1 MLERATAC
9 FESAGRR
16 LFRDSND
23 AIRTRRSLYRNFWK
37 HNATAEDFPGWFL
50 ALVQPSNQRSSSAL
64 NLASQNQNL
73 SAQDGGTP
81 FLEFLYPRTSSP
93 ALRIPRQSRRLGLRR
108 RRRSLVGFP
117 RNYTSEAVSNTQ
129 PTLPD
134 TSRIHGTTLQDGTDN
149 PAASRAIEELSR
161 ILEDKSKDVD
171 KDFDKAWVL
180 YLAAGKP
187 SAIRSPLCQ
196 YLSASNHSSDSDRAW
211 QLFEEIPLKD
221 RSPSDFNR
229 ITYSQA
235 RVENSPRLMEIAT
248 QAEHSTTQEAAN
260 LCFPRIFAYFFKR
273 KLWSPAVEVS
283 RIWGSLEHPEDI
295 QKAQLLFL
303 HVADVT
309 LVSNCLEF
317 GLHLQ
322 KSRQYANKRRHKH
335 FFDLA
340 EALLHQISHSPA
352 QPEHAS
358 LYILLEMLRVYG
370 DIYVPMLKHYS
381 KIIKTLQSSPTRSGF
396 SRSIVFYRQLRLE
409 APNLRP
415 SYDLLAGQL
424 DSMKAWGMTS
434 GISYILAEFEHFFE
448 RPSMRA
454 YLVSLDCYAHAG
466 DFSQAESVFN
476 RMLADHGNPTDC
488 RPVLPLLVAH
498 AKTGN
503 VKQARRQFE
512 RLTNEF
518 QLQPNTHCW
527 NALIRAHAANN
538 DWTGAQKT
546 FTQMLDA
553 GLQPDS
559 YSFGT
564 LMGITAKRG
573 DVDGT
578 RRLLEEARRHRVL
591 ITMPMLDTVIQAHC
605 INGQLDFAEQLAEAC
620 SKLAIRGNAT
630 RIWNMILLQYARRL
644 DVKACYR
651 IRERMRAV
659 NVPWDAWTYYAT
671 MRGLVLI
678 GRPERARKMLQEL
691 HHHREMYAEEAHY
704 ALVLSGFV
712 KKRNRDMV
720 HIIFK
725 EIVER
730 FGKAGP
736 KSSFLYLKNQVW
748 RDLRI
753 AKETGITNDADVRL
767 VHAEKALA
775 EYLAN
780 SHDAS
785 STSMPGNQP
794 GNQLVNKP
802 VNDAEVAPQYE
813 YLIHQY
819 GIRGAINRAHALY
832 QQFVDRRD
840 PGNPEEHEPKPMPIG
855 VLTSMMSAHLNV
867 AQYNEAEKLWKLAIS
882 DAMEQ
887 ASEIVIDLSPN
898 SSSSNIEGSHATS
911 SRCSDLPTTNVS
923 VVPHIRKITSAQ
935 RFILAKPLSI
945 YMRVLGY
952 QNQASRISEV
962 VANLEKLGF
971 ELTTFNWS
979 SWVQMLASSD
989 YYPDQVKA
997 FRMFEEKF
1005 APRFP
1010 GWYKLLRGFGH
1021 KSPKM
1026 TNSTWMLEDDR
1037 TESFRDVSGKNTRKH
1052 WIGIEPDHL
1061 QPTYLTIVFL
1071 AASLNRIRDKTIT
1084 QGNHEL
1090 QKINT
1095 VAPQTVKLIGEMPYK
1110 RDKIQGVLL
1119 RHRSQQPDNEKNPTV
1134 QLIMRGGVL
1143 GKEKPPRSRPDIFK
1157 DGETL
1162 ETWQRKTPNYLTKGP
1177 GKSIET
1183 ESAADDFVWDD
1194 RGVVTQLNPL
1204 PAADEIDTE
1213 NHLRRSHTTTQ
1224 QKENKRQ
1231 SRFASVVAREKKR
1244 REITRER
1251 LEPSVNQNL
1260 VDYKVFAEDDQA
1272 VDEEDETLADQ
1283 PWVDEDFQA
1292 FVEEVKV
1299 ADEEQVEA
1307 EPYEQPGQ
1315 QEHSEVERSEDREQS
1330 ESGSKI
1336 ECAEQATDDHSE
1348 VPDENK
1354 PRE

>member
-9 FESAGRR
+9 FESAGRQ
-16 LFRDSND
+16 
-23 AIRTRRSLYRNFWK
+23 
-37 HNATAEDFPGWFL
+37 DFPGWFL

-64 NLASQNQNL
+64 NLASRNQNQ
-73 SAQDGGTP
+73 SVQDGGTP

-134 TSRIHGTTLQDGTDN
+134 TSRTHEIILQDGTHN
-149 PAASRAIEELSR
+149 PAASRAIVELSR
-161 ILEDKSKDVD
+161 ILEDKSKDID

-187 SAIRSPLCQ
+187 SAVRSPLCQ
-196 YLSASNHSSDSDRAW
+196 YLSASKHSSDSDRAW

-221 RSPSDFNR
+221 RSPSDFHR
-229 ITYSQA
+229 ITHSQA
-235 RVENSPRLMEIAT
+235 LVENSPRLMEIAK
-248 QAEHSTTQEAAN
+248 QAELSTTQETAN
-260 LCFPRIFAYFFKR
+260 SCFPKIFAYFFKR

-283 RIWGSLEHPEDI
+283 RIWGSLEHPKDI

-303 HVADVT
+303 HVTDIT
-309 LVSNCLEF
+309 LVSNCLAF
-317 GLHLQ
+317 GLHLRT
-322 KSRQYANKRRHKH
+322 SRQYADQKRHEH

-340 EALLHQISHSPA
+340 ETLLHQISHSRA

-358 LYILLEMLRVYG
+358 LDRLLEMLRVYG
-370 DIYVPMLKHYS
+370 DLYVPTLKHYT
-381 KIIKTLQSSPTRSGF
+381 KIIETLQSSPTRSGF

-409 APNLRP
+409 WPDLRP
-415 SYDLLAGQL
+415 SYGLLARQL
-424 DSMKAWGMTS
+424 NSMNAWGMTS
-434 GISYILAEFEHFFE
+434 GISYFLAELEHFFN
-448 RPSMRA
+448 RPGMGA
-454 YLVSLDCYAHAG
+454 YLVSMDCYAHAG

-476 RMLADHGNPTDC
+476 RMVADYGNPSDC
-488 RPVLPLLVAH
+488 RPVLPLIVAH
-498 AKTGN
+498 AKMGN
-503 VKQARRQFE
+503 VTQARRQFE

-518 QLQPNTHCW
+518 QLQPNTYCW
-527 NALIRAHAANN
+527 NALIKAHATNN

-546 FTQMLDA
+546 FTQMLHA

-573 DVDGT
+573 DANGT
-578 RRLLEEARRHRVL
+578 HRLLQEARQHRVL

-605 INGQLDFAEQLAEAC
+605 TNGQLDFAEQLAEAC
-620 SKLAIRGNAT
+620 SNLRIQGNLT

-651 IRERMRAV
+651 IKARMKAV
-659 NVPWDAWTYYAT
+659 NVPWDGWTYYAT
-671 MRGLVLI
+671 MRGLVQI
-678 GRPERARKMLQEL
+678 GRPERARKLLQDL
-691 HHHREMYAEEAHY
+691 HQKREINAEEAHY

-712 KKRNRDMV
+712 KQRNRDMV

-736 KSSFLYLKNQVW
+736 KSSFLYLKSQVQ

-753 AKETGITNDADVRL
+753 AKETGITNDADVHL

-780 SHDAS
+780 SHAAP
-785 STSMPGNQP
+785 STFEP
-794 GNQLVNKP
+794 GNQLVNRP
-802 VNDAEVAPQYE
+802 GNDDAEVAFQYE
-813 YLIHQY
+813 YLIEQY
-819 GIRGAINRAHALY
+819 GKRGAINRAHALY
-832 QQFVDRRD
+832 QQFVDSRA
-840 PGNPEEHEPKPMPIG
+840 PVNPEEHEPKPMPIR

-867 AQYNEAEKLWKLAIS
+867 AQYDEAEKLWKFAIS
-882 DAMEQ
+882 EAMKQ
-887 ASEIVIDLSPN
+887 ASEVVIDLSPKTP
-898 SSSSNIEGSHATS
+898 SSNIEESHAIS
-911 SRCSDLPTTNVS
+911 SQRSDLPTTDVS
-923 VVPHIRKITSAQ
+923 VIPHSRKIISAQ
-935 RFILAKPLSI
+935 RFILGKPLSL

-962 VANLEKLGF
+962 VADLEKLGF
-971 ELTTFNWS
+971 KLTTFNWS

-989 YYPDQVKA
+989 YYPDQVKG
-997 FRMFEEKF
+997 FQMFEEKF
-1005 APRFP
+1005 APHFP
-1010 GWYKLLRGFGH
+1010 GWSKLLRGFGQ
-1021 KSPKM
+1021 KSRQM
-1026 TNSTWMLEDDR
+1026 TNSTWMLEDPR
-1037 TESFRDVSGKNTRKH
+1037 TVSFRDVAGKNTRKH
-1052 WIGIEPDHL
+1052 WIGIEPDRL

-1090 QKINT
+1090 QKIT
-1095 VAPQTVKLIGEMPYK
+1095 TDAPETVKLIGEMPYK

-1119 RHRSQQPDNEKNPTV
+1119 RHRSQQPDGEANPTEHIV
-1134 QLIMRGGVL
+1134 MRGGVL
-1143 GKEKPPRSRPDIFK
+1143 GQTIRPRRRPNIFK
-1157 DGETL
+1157 DDETL

-1177 GKSIET
+1177 RNSSET
-1183 ESAADDFVWDD
+1183 ESPADDTVWVD
-1194 RGVVTQLNPL
+1194 RGVDTQSNPL
-1204 PAADEIDTE
+1204 STADEIDTE
-1213 NHLRRSHTTTQ
+1213 NHLRKSYTKVK
-1224 QKENKRQ
+1224 QKEQKRQ

-1244 REITRER
+1244 REITKER
-1251 LEPSVNQNL
+1251 LESPVNHNL
-1260 VDYKVFAEDDQA
+1260 VDYKVFAEEDQA
-1272 VDEEDETLADQ
+1272 VDEENETLDDQ
-1283 PWVDEDFQA
+1283 YWLDEDEDFQA
-1292 FVEEVKV
+1292 FVEEDKV
-1299 ADEEQVEA
+1299 ADKEQVEA

-1315 QEHSEVERSEDREQS
+1315 QEHFEVELSEEREQS
-1330 ESGSKI
+1330 ESGSET
-1336 ECAEQATDDHSE
+1336 ECAKQATKDHSE

-1354 PRE
+1354 ARD